1 LDLLPLRR
9 IFSLR
14 MRLTLIAGL
23 LSCGVLVWGQAAD
36 SNVALEAA
44 AVKAEMARSLA
55 ALRHYTWTEQTDV
68 LQDGDVKSTS
78 QATCRYD
85 ASGQLIKTPLAG
97 TEQKQ
102 ANPASNRPSV
112 RKKAAKQDYIERAV
126 SRIGR
131 YLPPNPEQVQYALN
145 NGLASLE
152 PASEGRSAIRIKDY
166 FQTGD
171 SVVFTYD
178 PKSKVLLQVNVFSD
192 LANPKDPVTM
202 EAVFETLPDG
212 VNHLAST
219 TLNASAKK
227 VQIKTRNM
235 MYEKL
240 PE

>member
-1 LDLLPLRR
+1 
-9 IFSLR
+9 
-14 MRLTLIAGL
+14 MRLRLLAGL
-23 LSCGVLVWGQAAD
+23 LCCGVSVCGQTAD
-36 SNVALEAA
+36 PNVVLEAA

-68 LQDGDVKSTS
+68 LVKGDVKSTT

-85 ASGQLIKTPLAG
+85 GSGSLIKTPLG
-97 TEQKQ
+97 SGEQKREP
-102 ANPASNRPSV
+102 NPASNRPSV
-112 RKKAAKQDYIERAV
+112 RKKAEKQDYIERAI

-152 PASEGRSAIRIKDY
+152 RPSDGKSAIRLKDY

-171 SVVFTYD
+171 SVLFTYD
-178 PKSKVLLQVNVFSD
+178 PNSKRLLQVNVFAD

-219 TLNASAKK
+219 TLNATAKK

-240 PE
+240 PD

>member
-1 LDLLPLRR
+1 MRLPL
-9 IFSLR
+9 L
-14 MRLTLIAGL
+14 AGL
-23 LSCGVLVWGQAAD
+23 FCCGVSVCGQAAD
-36 SNVALEAA
+36 PNVTLEAA
-44 AVKAEMARSLA
+44 AVKVEMARSLA
-55 ALRHYTWTEQTDV
+55 ALRHYSWTEHTEV
-68 LQDGDVKSTS
+68 LVDGDVKSAT

-85 ASGQLIKTPLAG
+85 ASGELIKTPLAG
-97 TEQKQ
+97 EEQKR
-102 ANPASNRPSV
+102 ANPASNRPMV
-112 RKKAAKQDYIERAV
+112 RKKAGMQDYIKRAI
-126 SRIGR
+126 SRIGQ
-131 YLPPNPEQVQYALN
+131 YLPPKPEQVQYALN

-152 PASEGRSAIRIKDY
+152 PASGGRSAIRLKDY

-235 MYEKL
+235 LYEKL